1 MKPGMRIID
10 DGLGR
15 PGRIIV
21 GTCWAIGAAG
31 LVAQCANMT
40 LAIAGGPT
48 SDLLSGSWLYIS
60 ILMGASAAIL
70 VRAATLPRERLAWSL
85 IGLGVL
91 GWSMGDVYWRS
102 VMADLADPPF
112 PSPADAL
119 YLSFYPAVYA
129 GLVLLVRARVRH
141 FHASQWLD
149 GLAAALIIAAV
160 ATAFLLPTILDGS
173 TGSAAAV
180 VTNLAYPI
188 GDLIVLGLVV
198 ALAALTNWRPGRAT
212 GLLAVGCLFVAA
224 ADVLFLLRAANGT
237 TADLG
242 VSELLW
248 PCGMVVIGFAA
259 WQTPTCDAGRRL
271 EGWSLMIAPAVV
283 SFASLGVVAE
293 DHFSDQGPLPMAL
306 AVAAL
311 VVCMARAA
319 LTFRENIA
327 LADSHRQAV
336 TDSLTGLPNR
346 RLFLDRAE
354 RATAKA
360 RRDGERVGV
369 MIIDLDRFKEV
380 NDTLGHHSGDVML
393 QEIARRLTATVRES
407 DTIARL
413 GGDEF
418 AVLLP
423 DLADAAGAEAVA
435 SALSAA
441 IAEPILL
448 GDLSLDTEASIG
460 IALFPGDGDDVD
472 QLLQRADVAM
482 YTAKSSHLGHA
493 LYGPEND
500 NYSPERLA
508 LVGELRRALGENELV
523 LLYQPK
529 VDLASGRIS
538 SAEVLIRWQH
548 PGRGLLPPGEFV
560 PLAELTTLIRPLTLH
575 VLNRALLQV
584 RDWDRDGRD
593 LTIAVNV
600 SARNLLDPDFPEAVA
615 ACLELWE
622 VPPSRLELEV
632 TETVLMADPARA
644 LEVLHRLSAMGVS
657 LSIDDFG
664 TGYSSLEY
672 LKRLPVNVL
681 KIDKSFV
688 LNMSDDV
695 ADAMIVRST
704 IDLARNLGLRVV
716 AEGVEDQA
724 AYDTLR
730 GLGCHLGQGFLM
742 SRPVT
747 ADALEALLDD
757 SSWTGRTFEAAAPAG
772 GEVSR

>member
-1 MKPGMRIID
+1 MSSAGPSARSTG
-10 DGLGR
+10 GGR
-15 PGRIIV
+15 
-21 GTCWAIGAAG
+21 WQH
-31 LVAQCANMT
+31 L
-40 LAIAGGPT
+40 
-48 SDLLSGSWLYIS
+48 
-60 ILMGASAAIL
+60 
-70 VRAATLPRERLAWSL
+70 E
-85 IGLGVL
+85 
-91 GWSMGDVYWRS
+91 
-102 VMADLADPPF
+102 DPPF
-112 PSPADAL
+112 PSVADAL

-129 GLVLLVRARVRH
+129 GLVLLVRGRVRH

-149 GLAAALIIAAV
+149 GIAAALVIAAV
-160 ATAFLLPTILDGS
+160 AAAFLLPTILDGS
-173 TGSAAAV
+173 SGSAAAV
-180 VTNLAYPI
+180 VTNLAYPWAI
-188 GDLIVLGLVV
+188 SSCSAWSSRWPPSPTGGLG
-198 ALAALTNWRPGRAT
+198 ARSDCSPPD
-212 GLLAVGCLFVAA
+212 GLLYAV
-224 ADVLFLLRAANGT
+224 ADVLFLLRAANDEVT
-237 TADLG
+237 G
-242 VSELLW
+242 VALSEILW
-248 PCGMVVIGFAA
+248 PCAMVLLGLAA
-259 WQTPTCDAGRRL
+259 WQRPGTAGEGRL
-271 EGWSLMIAPAVV
+271 EGWSLMIIPTVV
-283 SFASLGVVAE
+283 SFTSLGVVAH
-293 DHFSDQGPLPMAL
+293 DHTSNQGPLPMAL
-306 AVAAL
+306 SIAAL

-354 RATAKA
+354 RAVAIA
-360 RRDGERVGV
+360 RRDGSRVGV

-393 QEIARRLTATVRES
+393 QEIARRLSAAVRES

-423 DLADAAGAEAVA
+423 GVDGATGAQAVAEA
-435 SALSAA
+435 LGAA
-441 IAEPILL
+441 IGEPIML
-448 GDLSLDTEASIG
+448 GDLALDSEASIG
-460 IALFPGDGDDVD
+460 IALYPDHGGDVA

-482 YTAKSSHLGHA
+482 YTAKADHLGHA
-493 LYGPEND
+493 FYGPEHD
-500 NYSPERLA
+500 EYSPERLA

-529 VDLASGRIS
+529 VELGTGRIA

-548 PGRGLLPPGEFV
+548 PGRGLLPPSEFV
-560 PLAELTTLIRPLTLH
+560 PLAELTTLIKPLTLH

-584 RDWDRDGRD
+584 RDWNRDGRD
-593 LTIAVNV
+593 LSVAVNV
-600 SARNLLDPDFPEAVA
+600 SARNLLDPEFPEAVA

-622 VPPSRLELEV
+622 VPPDRLELEI
-632 TETVLMADPARA
+632 TETVLMANPARA

-688 LNMSDDV
+688 LNMSHDV

-716 AEGVEDQA
+716 AEGIEDQP

-730 GLGCHLGQGFLM
+730 ELGCHLGQGFLM
-742 SRPVT
+742 SRPVA
-747 ADALEALLDD
+747 ADQLEALLDD
-757 SSWTGRTFEAAAPAG
+757 PAWAARAS
-772 GEVSR
+772 EVSGSL

>member
-1 MKPGMRIID
+1 MRIID
-10 DGLGR
+10 EGLGR
-15 PGRIIV
+15 TWRTAALAFWGVV
-21 GTCWAIGAAG
+21 GAG
-31 LVAQCANMT
+31 LCAHVANMA

-48 SDLLSGSWLYIS
+48 SSLLSGSWLYLS
-60 ILMGASAAIL
+60 VLLGAGGAIL
-70 VRAATLPRERLAWSL
+70 VRALTLPAERLAWAL

-91 GWSMGDVYWRS
+91 GWSFGEVYWRS
-102 VMADLADPPF
+102 VMVDLADPPF
-112 PSPADAL
+112 PSLADAL

-129 GLVLLVRARVRH
+129 GLVLLIRARVRH

-149 GLAAALIIAAV
+149 GLAAALIIAAT
-160 ATAFLLPTILDGS
+160 AAAFLLPTLLDGS
-173 TGSAAAV
+173 SGSVAAV
-180 VTNLAYPI
+180 ATNLAYPL
-188 GDLIVLGLVV
+188 GDLIVLGLVA
-198 ALAALTNWRPGRAT
+198 ALAALTNWRPGRAI
-212 GLLAVGCLFVAA
+212 GLLAVGCVIFAL
-224 ADVLFLLRAANGT
+224 ADVLFLLRAASGT
-237 TADLG
+237 VADLG
-242 VSELLW
+242 ASELLW
-248 PCGMVVIGFAA
+248 PCAMVMIGLAA
-259 WQTPTCDAGRRL
+259 WQGQRLDGDGRL
-271 EGWSLMIAPAVV
+271 EGWSLMIIPTAV
-283 SFASLGVVAE
+283 SFASLGVVAD
-293 DHFSDQGPLPMAL
+293 DHWSDQGPLPMAL
-306 AVAAL
+306 AIAAL

-354 RATAKA
+354 RATAAA

-393 QEIARRLTATVRES
+393 REIARRLTAAVRES

-423 DLADAAGAEAVA
+423 DLTDAAGAETVA
-435 SALSAA
+435 RTLGDA
-441 IAEPILL
+441 IATPIIL
-448 GDLSLDTEASIG
+448 GALSLDTEASIG
-460 IALFPGDGDDVD
+460 IAVFPDDGDDVT

-482 YTAKSSHLGHA
+482 YTAKAQHLGHA
-493 LYGPEND
+493 FYGPEND

-529 VDLASGRIS
+529 VDLTSGRIS
-538 SAEVLIRWQH
+538 SVEVLIRWQH
-548 PGRGLLPPGEFV
+548 PGRGLLSPAEFV

-584 RDWDRDGRD
+584 RDWNRDGRD
-593 LTIAVNV
+593 LTVAVNV
-600 SARNLLDPDFPEAVA
+600 SARNLLDPDFPDAVL
-615 ACLELWE
+615 ACLELWD
-622 VPPSRLELEV
+622 VPPERLELEV

-644 LEVLHRLSAMGVS
+644 LEVLNRLSEAGVG

-672 LKRLPVNVL
+672 LKRLPVDVL

-688 LNMSDDV
+688 LNMSHDV

-716 AEGVEDQA
+716 AEGIEDQS
-724 AYDTLR
+724 AYDMLQS
-730 GLGCHLGQGFLM
+730 LGCHLGQGFLM
-742 SRPVT
+742 SRPVS
-747 ADALEALLDD
+747 AEQLETLLDD
-757 SSWTGRTFEAAAPAG
+757 PSWAERTFDTGSGASKPAPG
-772 GEVSR
+772 